1 MATSSEPQLKTD
13 LDHISKKVSDVL
25 NNQPKTIEMIID
37 SKFEHHWFPY
47 QKEDERTS
55 QERKEAEDNS
65 IDLTD
70 AKNIWKQMWKLTQE
84 SNVGKT
90 VKYADGELKLNNV
103 YNPGAES
110 TEFILAMQS
119 VWDTAQTLDGLDF
132 DNTIENNVYPDW
144 TSDKLSSTLNALTFY
159 DAYGNQFGISVNGN
173 IAIARVKVDTT
184 ITEIIFDTKDTYPRY
199 KKIEVSEAALQNL
212 IGTKLGYEQ
221 QLN

>member
-13 LDHISKKVSDVL
+13 LDHISKKVSEVL
-25 NNQPKTIEMIID
+25 NDQPKTIEMIID

-55 QERKEAEDNS
+55 QERKEVADDS

-70 AKNIWKQMWKLTQE
+70 AKHIWKQVWKLTQE
-84 SNVGKT
+84 SYVGKT
-90 VKYADGELKLNNV
+90 VKYADGELKLTNV

-110 TEFILAMQS
+110 AEFILAMQS
-119 VWDTAQTLDGLDF
+119 VWDTAQTLDGLSF
-132 DNTIENNVYPDW
+132 SNTIENNVYPDW
-144 TSDKLSSTLNALTFY
+144 TSDQISGTENALTFY
-159 DAYGNQFGISVNGN
+159 DVDGNQFGISVNGR
-173 IAIARVKVDTT
+173 IAIARVEADTT
-184 ITEIIFDTKDTYPRY
+184 ITEIIFDTKDTYPQY
-199 KKIEVSEAALQNL
+199 KKIEVAEASLQNL